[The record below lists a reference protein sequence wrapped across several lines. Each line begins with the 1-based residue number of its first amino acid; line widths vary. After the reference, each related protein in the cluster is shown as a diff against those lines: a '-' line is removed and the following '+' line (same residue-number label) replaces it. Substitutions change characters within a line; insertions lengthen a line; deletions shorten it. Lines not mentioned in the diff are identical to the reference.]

1 MRKTNWKKEI
11 RDWRN
16 WVWIGMS
23 SFGTFIAL
31 ISWLSSPQGQQVIQH
46 LGHLV

>member
-1 MRKTNWKKEI
+1 MNKINWKKEI

-23 SFGTFIAL
+23 SFGTWIWFL
-31 ISWLSSPQGQQVIQH
+31 SWVTSPQGQQFIQH
-46 LGHLV
+46 LGRLA